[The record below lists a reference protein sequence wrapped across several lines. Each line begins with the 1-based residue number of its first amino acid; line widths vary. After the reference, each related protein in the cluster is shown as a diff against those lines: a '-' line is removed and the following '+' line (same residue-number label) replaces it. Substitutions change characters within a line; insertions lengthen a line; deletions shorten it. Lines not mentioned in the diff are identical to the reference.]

1 MSSSHRS
8 MPKAARWELKFSTRI
23 ALLFGVLGMVAISMV
38 MVYSLRTAEA
48 NLQSEIRHSLAQYQR
63 TLVSQI
69 ETRLQ
74 LLEVYLHSAS
84 ARRTVSALSEQTL
97 AVEELAA
104 DVAFM
109 FQDANIDS
117 RLELFFLLD
126 PTGELVMDAGLPLHN
141 IKPLVGALRAPLH
154 YVQGWS
160 LVEVGAQSALLK
172 ATPIFDPATVQLRG
186 YLFVGLALGQNR
198 AFLTE
203 LSDSTSLDL
212 LVLGH
217 AQQALMWQGDSTLG
231 LRGEAELTRL
241 ARDGD
246 GLYVQRFPITLSGVA
261 EPFWLTLGVS
271 DKRFASV
278 YDSYLQS
285 FLLVSSGFLLL
296 LLVAAWLLRV
306 NHDRAINQLLGFI
319 EATQA
324 GERGLCFQPTG
335 IYEYN
340 RVGVAMQHMV
350 EDLHIAATVF
360 ESAEGMLVT
369 DAQFVVLRA
378 NPAFSRM
385 SGYSESEVVGKPL
398 DCTLMPDSFASN
410 RAAMQSALAEQ
421 GAWQG
426 EMLGRRKNAQEY
438 PQWLSIAAVRS
449 GGANQH
455 VNYVITLADT
465 TQRKAAEQR
474 IEQLAYYDPLTS
486 LPNRRLQHE
495 RLERALQ
502 ASENSRQRGAVLFID
517 LDNFK
522 ILNDARGHDIGD
534 QLLQQVAERLSGC
547 VRQTDSVARI
557 GGDEFVILLEN
568 LGIEPLEAAQLA
580 ESIAGKILFTLRQP
594 FSVGGVEHFSTL
606 SIGIAMFNGKGEP
619 LDDLL
624 KQADLAMYQA
634 KAQGRNTSCF
644 FEAQMQQRVMQR
656 ASLESDLRQGL
667 LKSEFILYYQAQI
680 DQRAGLQ
687 GAEVLL
693 RWQHPQRGL
702 LTPGEIIPI
711 AEGCGL
717 ILPLG
722 EWVLQTA
729 CATLAQWGRSAE
741 LRHLSLSVNVSAKQL
756 QQPDF
761 VEQVLQIVQ
770 RSGCNPGSL
779 KLEITESMLLDGR
792 EAVIAK
798 MARLKAHGLR
808 FALDDFGTGYSSLS
822 YLKTLPLDQLK
833 IDRSFVCDLLSDNQD
848 ADIACTIVSLA
859 HALKLDVIAE
869 GVETQ
874 AQCERLSSYGCTCF
888 QGYYFGRPVPL
899 EQLFAAAATEPG

>member
-1 MSSSHRS
+1 

>member
-398 DCTLMPDSFASN
+398 DGTLMPDSFASN

-455 VNYVITLADT
+455 VTYVITLADT

-770 RSGCNPGSL
+770 RSGCNPSSL

>member
-1 MSSSHRS
+1 

-63 TLVSQI
+63 TLVSQV

-126 PTGELVMDAGLPLHN
+126 PTGQLVMDAGLPLHN

-547 VRQTDSVARI
+547 VRQSDSVARI

-606 SIGIAMFNGKGEP
+606 SIGIAMFNGTGEP

-761 VEQVLQIVQ
+761 VEQVLHIVQ

-798 MARLKAHGLR
+798 MARLKAYGLR

-899 EQLFAAAATEPG
+899 EQLFAAAATEPS

>member
-8 MPKAARWELKFSTRI
+8 MPKTARWELKFSTRI
-23 ALLFGVLGMVAISMV
+23 ALLFGVLGMVAISVV

-48 NLQSEIRHSLAQYQR
+48 NLQSEIRNSLAQYQR

-97 AVEELAA
+97 AVEQIAA

-126 PTGELVMDAGLPLHN
+126 PTGQLVMDAGLPLHD
-141 IKPLVGALRAPLH
+141 IKPLVSALRAPLH

-217 AQQALMWQGDSTLG
+217 AQQALMWQGDSELG

-241 ARDGD
+241 ARDGH
-246 GLYVQRFPITLSGVA
+246 GLYVQRFPITLAGVV

-271 DKRFASV
+271 DQRFASI
-278 YDSYLQS
+278 YDSYLHS
-285 FLLVSSGFLLL
+285 FLLVSGGFLLL
-296 LLVAAWLLRV
+296 LLVAAWLLRI

-385 SGYSESEVVGKPL
+385 SGYSENEVVGKPL
-398 DCTLMPDSFASN
+398 DCTLVPDSFASN
-410 RAAMQSALAEQ
+410 RVAMQAALAEQ

-438 PQWLSIAAVRS
+438 PQWLSVAAVRS

-495 RLERALQ
+495 RLECALQ

-517 LDNFK
+517 LDDFK

-568 LGIEPLEAAQLA
+568 LGIEPLDAAQLA

-644 FEAQMQQRVMQR
+644 FEPQMQQRVMQR

-761 VEQVLQIVQ
+761 VEQVLHIVQ

-822 YLKTLPLDQLK
+822 YLKTLPVDQLK
-833 IDRSFVCDLLSDNQD
+833 IDRSFVCDLLSDTQD

-874 AQCERLSSYGCTCF
+874 AQCERLSSFGCTCF

-899 EQLFAAAATEPG
+899 EQLFASAATESN

>member
-1 MSSSHRS
+1 
-8 MPKAARWELKFSTRI
+8 MPKTARWELKFSTRI
-23 ALLFGVLGMVAISMV
+23 ALLFGVLGMVAISVV

-246 GLYVQRFPITLSGVA
+246 GLYVQRFPISLSGVA

-385 SGYSESEVVGKPL
+385 SGYSENEVVGKPL

-667 LKSEFILYYQAQI
+667 LKSEFTLYYQAQI

-729 CATLAQWGRSAE
+729 CATLAQWGRSTE

-874 AQCERLSSYGCTCF
+874 AQCERLSSFGCTCF

-899 EQLFAAAATEPG
+899 EQLFARQPA

>member
-23 ALLFGVLGMVAISMV
+23 ALLFGVLGMVAISVV

-63 TLVSQI
+63 TLVNQI

-126 PTGELVMDAGLPLHN
+126 PTGQLVMDAGLPLHN

-246 GLYVQRFPITLSGVA
+246 GLYVQRFPISLSGIA

-369 DAQFVVLRA
+369 DTQFVVLRA

-606 SIGIAMFNGKGEP
+606 SIGIAMFNGTGEP

-874 AQCERLSSYGCTCF
+874 AQCERLSSFGCTCF

-899 EQLFAAAATEPG
+899 EQLFARQPA

>member
-63 TLVSQI
+63 TLVSQV

-126 PTGELVMDAGLPLHN
+126 PTGQLVMDAGLPLHN

-547 VRQTDSVARI
+547 VRQSDSVARI

-606 SIGIAMFNGKGEP
+606 SIGIAMFNGTGEP

-761 VEQVLQIVQ
+761 VEQVLHIVQ

-798 MARLKAHGLR
+798 MARLKAYGLR

-899 EQLFAAAATEPG
+899 EQLFAAAATEPS

>member
-1 MSSSHRS
+1 
-8 MPKAARWELKFSTRI
+8 MPKMARWELKFSTRI
-23 ALLFGVLGMVAISMV
+23 ALLFGMLGMVAISVV
-38 MVYSLRTAEA
+38 MVYSLRTAED
-48 NLQSEIRHSLAQYQR
+48 NLQSEIKNRLQQYQR
-63 TLVSQI
+63 TIISLI
-69 ETRLQ
+69 ESRLQ
-74 LLEVYLHSAS
+74 LLDVYLHSAS
-84 ARRTVSALSEQTL
+84 ARRSISALSETAV
-97 AVEELAA
+97 AVEDIAA

-109 FQDANIDS
+109 FQDANTDA
-117 RLELFFLLD
+117 RLDVFFVLD
-126 PTGELVMDAGLPLHN
+126 PAGKLVMDAGLPLYD
-141 IKPLVGALRAPLH
+141 IQPLVAALRSPIH
-154 YVQGWS
+154 YVASWS
-160 LVEVGAQSALLK
+160 VAQAGAQSVLLK
-172 ATPIFDPATVQLRG
+172 AKPIFDPASLQLRG
-186 YLFVGLALGQNR
+186 YLFVGLVLADNR
-198 AFLTE
+198 SLLAE
-203 LSDSTSLDL
+203 LSASSRLDL
-212 LVLGH
+212 LVLGY
-217 AQQALMWQGDSTLG
+217 AQQPLLWQGDRALWRDS
-231 LRGEAELTRL
+231 AASLTRL
-241 ARDGD
+241 ERDGSE
-246 GLYVQRFPITLSGVA
+246 LYVQRLPITLKGVK

-271 DKRFASV
+271 DNRFASI
-278 YDSYLQS
+278 YESYLHS
-285 FLLVSSGFLLL
+285 FLLISSGFLLL
-296 LLVAAWLLRV
+296 LLVAAWLLRIS
-306 NHDRAINQLLGFI
+306 HDRAINQLLGFI

-324 GERGLCFQPTG
+324 GARDRGFQPTG

-340 RVGVAMQHMV
+340 RVGVAMQRMV
-350 EDLHIAATVF
+350 EDLQIAATVF
-360 ESAEGMLVT
+360 EAAEGMLVT

-385 SGYSESEVVGKPL
+385 SGYSESEVVGSL
-398 DCTLMPDSFASN
+398 FDLTLVPDSLASN
-410 RAAMQSALAEQ
+410 RAAMEAALAGQ

-426 EMLGRRKNAQEY
+426 EIFGRRKHGQDY

-449 GGANQH
+449 GAAEPH
-455 VNYVITLADT
+455 FNYVITLADT

-486 LPNRRLQHE
+486 LPNRRLQRE
-495 RLERALQ
+495 RLEHAVL
-502 ASENSRQRGAVLFID
+502 ASESTRQRGAVMFID
-517 LDNFK
+517 LDDFK
-522 ILNDARGHDIGD
+522 TLNDARGHDIGD
-534 QLLQQVAERLSGC
+534 QFLQQVAERLVGC
-547 VRQTDSVARI
+547 VRQADSVARI

-568 LGIEPLEAAQLA
+568 LGVEPLAAAQQA
-580 ESIAGKILFTLRQP
+580 GAIADKVLVALRQP
-594 FSVGGVEHFSTL
+594 FRVGGVEHFSTL
-606 SIGIAMFNGKGEP
+606 SIGIAMFNGTGEP

-634 KAQGRNTSCF
+634 KALGRNTCCF
-644 FEAQMQQRVMQR
+644 FEPQMQQRVMQR
-656 ASLESDLRQGL
+656 ASLESELRQGL

-680 DQRAGLQ
+680 DQREGLQ

-711 AEGCGL
+711 AEGSGL

-761 VEQVLQIVQ
+761 VEQVLHIVQ
-770 RSGCNPGSL
+770 RSGCNPSSL

-874 AQCERLSSYGCTCF
+874 AQCDRLSSFGCTCF